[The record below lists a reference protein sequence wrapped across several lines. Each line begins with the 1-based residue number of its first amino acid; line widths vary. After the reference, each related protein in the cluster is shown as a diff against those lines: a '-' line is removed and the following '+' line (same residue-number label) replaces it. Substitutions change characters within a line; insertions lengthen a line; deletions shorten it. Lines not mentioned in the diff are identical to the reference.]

1 MVECKQIPCCSNSL
15 FTIKRY
21 ERVFMKTY
29 SIRHFT
35 LCLSLLVLLLS
46 ACQPIRLEPQS
57 SAQAASCSD
66 EKKIALFKEAVANNF
81 DKADFPAVVAFYAE
95 DGILRVDMP
104 PSLDAATGTY
114 TVTGQFEGQGAMQL
128 MDMTVGSYETG
139 VKMKVDQV
147 KIENGLVVAA
157 VTGTGAWYVDMGMP
171 TDTAHPIFTVKFNA
185 DCKAEEFIVT
195 YPPEFL
201 QTLKPQ

>member
-1 MVECKQIPCCSNSL
+1 
-15 FTIKRY
+15 
-21 ERVFMKTY
+21 MKTY
-29 SIRHFT
+29 TIPPCTF
-35 LCLSLLVLLLS
+35 CLFLAVLFLS
-46 ACQPIRLEPQS
+46 ACQPVRPEPQS
-57 SAQAASCSD
+57 STQAASCSD
-66 EKKIALFKEAVANNF
+66 EEKIALFKEAVANNF
-81 DKADFPAVVAFYAE
+81 DKANFPAVVAFYAE

-114 TVTGQFEGQGAMQL
+114 TVTGQVEGKGTAQL

-147 KIENGLVVAA
+147 KIENGLLIAA
-157 VTGTGAWYVDMGMP
+157 MTGTGAWYVDMGMP

-185 DCKAEEFIVT
+185 DCKAAEFIVT